1 MESEPAKTNEA
12 GLEPPRPALAP
23 PPPSLPEGR
32 PADPRRTEA
41 TRLGRNFTAVAV
53 AQFLAQVL
61 ALVISVTLARTLG
74 VSAYGVFV
82 FGFAFPNWFL
92 ILVGLGLDSVITI
105 DVAADRS
112 RAPHYLTA
120 VGLLR
125 VPLLAGTLIALWISV
140 RFALADPTAQL
151 VTFLLGTSTIVS
163 QFAQMFPSI
172 FRAFE
177 RLEYV
182 ALISV
187 LAQIITTITVL
198 ALLFSGAG
206 LVPVSVAYLV
216 ISILTTAVSMVLC
229 YRRFAWFAP
238 RANKALMGKILRE
251 TAPFGLA
258 DVMGTFLGYGA
269 PVLLTLLAS
278 SIATGIFNAA
288 FSITNAL
295 RAPLALY
302 SVAALPAMARF
313 HGGEKEKLGI
323 TVQKSQKLFFILAL
337 PLALGGW
344 FYRESIITLFYG
356 SAFFGSGDS
365 FGILVFTVATSA
377 AALGASAALAAIG
390 RQTIN
395 LMIGIV
401 GASLNLGLDVLLI
414 PTMGPTG
421 AAWAFLV
428 ASVVM
433 ATATLVVVARFG
445 VKVDLVEILLRPCA
459 AGGVMLLALYFL
471 PIPHIFVGIAIGGLV
486 YFGTLILIRGIRR
499 DDWDLVRQI
508 VRGALFR

>member
-1 MESEPAKTNEA
+1 LDSQSAETNEP
-12 GLEPPRPALAP
+12 GLAP
-23 PPPSLPEGR
+23 RNPDTIQPPSVPGGR
-32 PADPRRTEA
+32 PPDSPRTEA
-41 TRLGRNFTAVAV
+41 SRLGRNFTAIAI
-53 AQFLAQVL
+53 AQFLAQIL

-125 VPLLAGTLIALWISV
+125 LPLLVGTLIALWITV
-140 RFALADPTAQL
+140 GFALADPTARL

-163 QFAQMFPSI
+163 QFSQMFPSI

-182 ALISV
+182 ALTSV
-187 LAQIITTITVL
+187 LAQIITTVAVL
-198 ALLFSGAG
+198 GLLLSGAG

-216 ISILTTAVSMVLC
+216 ISILIMAFSMVLC

-238 RANKALMGKILRE
+238 RASKALMGKILRK

-313 HGGEKEKLGI
+313 HGSEKEKLAI
-323 TVQKSQKLFFILAL
+323 TVQKSQKIFFILAL

-344 FYRESIITLFYG
+344 YYREAIMTLFYG

-377 AALGASAALAAIG
+377 AALAASAALAAIG

-395 LMIGIV
+395 LMIGML
-401 GASLNLGLDVLLI
+401 GAGLNLGLDVLLI
-414 PTMGPTG
+414 PAMGPTG

-433 ATATLVVVARFG
+433 ATATLIVVARFG
-445 VKVDLVEILLRPCA
+445 VKIDLVEILLRPCA

-471 PIPHIFVGIAIGGLV
+471 PIPHLYVGIAIGGLV
-486 YFGTLILIRGIRR
+486 YFVTLVLIRGIGR
-499 DDWDLVRQI
+499 DDWDLVKQI
-508 VRGALFR
+508 VRGGLFR